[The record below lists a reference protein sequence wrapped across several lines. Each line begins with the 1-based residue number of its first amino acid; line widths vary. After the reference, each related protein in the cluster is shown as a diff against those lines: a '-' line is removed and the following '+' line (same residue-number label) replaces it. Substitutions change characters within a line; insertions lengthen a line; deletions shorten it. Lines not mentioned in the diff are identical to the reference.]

1 MISKESSVFT
11 LSGPAN
17 RVEFVV
23 PQDRASRT
31 GFAHRAGNPQ
41 NFSLFRTAVNKVADK
56 DHFSFWMP
64 ENTFNLCIVEFAHQA
79 MKGISVAVYVAD
91 NVVSG
96 LIH

>member
-1 MISKESSVFT
+1 
-11 LSGPAN
+11 
-17 RVEFVV
+17 VV

-41 NFSLFRTAVNKVADK
+41 DFSLVRTAVNKITNK
-56 DHFSFWMP
+56 DHLSFWMP
-64 ENTFNLCIVEFAHQA
+64 EDTFKLDVSEFAHQA
-79 MKGISVAVYVAD
+79 TKGISVAVYVAD